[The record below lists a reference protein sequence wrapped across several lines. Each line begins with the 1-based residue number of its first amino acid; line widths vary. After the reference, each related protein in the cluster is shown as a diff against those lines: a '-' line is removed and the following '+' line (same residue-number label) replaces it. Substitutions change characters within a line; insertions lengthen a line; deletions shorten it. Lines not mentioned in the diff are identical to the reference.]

1 MFHEVISVLLGA
13 FSGFYGSFIGT
24 SGGAALMI
32 YLLMVLN
39 IVSDNSTLIG
49 TLLLI
54 SSVPLGLFG
63 LYEYNKQGKVN
74 YYIGA
79 FLVLGV
85 AFGAFMGA
93 KYAFVLDKVMGVEF
107 STKFKAIL
115 TGAVY
120 SILSITYFYK
130 GFHKK

>member
-1 MFHEVISVLLGA
+1 MFHEVISILLGLL
-13 FSGFYGSFIGT
+13 SGLYGSFVGT

-32 YLLMVLN
+32 YLLMVLK
-39 IVSDNSTLIG
+39 IVADEATLIG

-63 LYEYNKQGKVN
+63 LYEYNKQGKVD

-79 FLVLGV
+79 FLILGV
-85 AFGAFMGA
+85 SAGAFFGA
-93 KYAFVLDKVMGVEF
+93 KYAFLLDKTMGVEF

-115 TGAVY
+115 TGIVY
-120 SILSITYFYK
+120 STLSITYFYK
-130 GFHKK
+130 GLHK

>member
-1 MFHEVISVLLGA
+1 MFHEIISILLGLL
-13 FSGFYGSFIGT
+13 SGLYGSFVGT

-32 YLLMVLN
+32 YLLMVLK
-39 IVSDNSTLIG
+39 IVADEATLIG

-63 LYEYNKQGKVN
+63 LYEYNKQGKVD

-79 FLVLGV
+79 FLILGISV
-85 AFGAFMGA
+85 GAFFGA
-93 KYAFVLDKVMGVEF
+93 KYAFVLDKTMGVEF

-115 TGAVY
+115 TGIVY
-120 SILSITYFYK
+120 SILSVTYFYK
-130 GFHKK
+130 GLHK

>member
-1 MFHEVISVLLGA
+1 MFHEVVSILLGLL
-13 FSGFYGSFIGT
+13 SGLYGSFVGT

-32 YLLMVLN
+32 YLLMVLK
-39 IVSDNSTLIG
+39 IVADEATLIG

-63 LYEYNKQGKVN
+63 LYEYNKQGKVD

-79 FLVLGV
+79 FLILGISV
-85 AFGAFMGA
+85 GAFFGA
-93 KYAFVLDKVMGVEF
+93 KYAFVLDKTMGVEF

-115 TGAVY
+115 TGIVY
-120 SILSITYFYK
+120 SILSVTYFYK
-130 GFHKK
+130 GLHK